1 MYTVNWIV
9 FGDLLSKSFS
19 DWDAA
24 HELASALLA
33 LGVSYVCI
41 ENR

>member
-9 FGDLLSKSFS
+9 FGDLHSRHLMS
-19 DWDAA
+19 WDQAR
-24 HELASALLA
+24 HLASALLA